1 MDKRK
6 DFLERLK
13 AIPVPEKT
21 IEGENGLPDFL
32 TQEGIQEK
40 VESFERLLKSGII
53 DKATKTHSTDGEER

>member
-13 AIPVPEKT
+13 AIPVKDQV

-32 TQEGIQEK
+32 TPEGRKEK
-40 VESFERLLKSGII
+40 LESFDRLLKSGII
-53 DKATKTHSTDGEER
+53 DKAVNASSANREER